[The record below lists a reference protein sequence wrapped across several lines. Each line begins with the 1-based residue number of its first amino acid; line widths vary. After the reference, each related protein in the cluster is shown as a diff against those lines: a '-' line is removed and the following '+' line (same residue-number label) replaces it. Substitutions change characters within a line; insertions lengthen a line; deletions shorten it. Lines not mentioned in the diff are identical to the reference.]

1 MEPAPLTPQQLSEL
15 EAVARGHVPGL
26 AVVVVRDGRVATTSG
41 LGVADLDGGRPTTV
55 DTAHLWFSMT
65 KIVTA
70 TAVMQ
75 LVDRGELGLDDPVRD
90 HVPEFPPVPRGWPE
104 VRIRHLLSHSS
115 GLANPVPVGWVH
127 LASEP
132 GPDRREFAV
141 GLLERHRRL
150 RFRAGTRASYSNLGY
165 LALGEVIAA
174 ASGQGYEDYVR
185 SQILAPLGMTR
196 TGFSFEEAGGDAA
209 TGYQRR
215 FHPMTPL
222 VRLLLPKGIIGKRA
236 GRFVAFNRFYVNG
249 PAYGGLVGTARDAAR
264 FAAAHLGGGE
274 SDGVRLLS
282 PESTAEMQRIHAHG
296 RGLEAG
302 FGWLRRGSRRR
313 RRELTHLEHP
323 GGGAGFWTLMRIY
336 PAKRTAVVTMGNAT
350 SYDHDRIAKVVVPR

>member
-1 MEPAPLTPQQLSEL
+1 MDPSPLTPRQLSEL
-15 EAVARGHVPGL
+15 EAVAHRRVPGL
-26 AVVVVRDGRVATTSG
+26 AVVVVRDGRIASASG
-41 LGVADLDGGRPTTV
+41 IGVRDLDGGRPTTP

-75 LVDRGELGLDDPVRD
+75 LVERGALGLDDPVRD
-90 HVPEFPPVPRGWPE
+90 SVPGFPPVPRGWPE

-127 LASEP
+127 RADES
-132 GPDRREFAV
+132 GPDRRDFAL
-141 GLLERHRRL
+141 GLLGRHRRL
-150 RFRAGTRASYSNLGY
+150 RFRAGTRAAYSNLGY
-165 LALGEVIAA
+165 LALGEAIAA
-174 ASGQGYEDYVR
+174 ASGQGFEDHVR
-185 SQILAPLGMTR
+185 SQILAPLGMTS
-196 TGFSFEEAGGDAA
+196 TGFSFEEAGGEAA

-215 FHPMTPL
+215 LDPMTPL
-222 VRLLLPKGIIGKRA
+222 VRMLLPKGIVGRRA
-236 GRFVAFNRFYVNG
+236 GRFVAFNRFYVDG

-264 FAAAHLGGGE
+264 FAAAHLDSGE

-282 PESTAEMQRIHAHG
+282 PGSAAEMQRIQAQG
-296 RGLEAG
+296 RRLEVG
-302 FGWLRRGSRRR
+302 FGWLRRGSRARR
-313 RRELTHLEHP
+313 RDLAYLEHP

-350 SYDHDRIAKVVVPR
+350 SYDHDRIAEVVTAG